1 VLAQQVST
9 LFRIKSLISSLAIFF
24 IIALSLAVSVGAYAS
39 DTIYAHA
46 NSAQVIKFT
55 GPGSGSLFVNDAGA
69 AEGGIAFDAAGN
81 LYSADNFS
89 SIIYKFA
96 PNGTRT
102 TFATSFLNHPSG
114 LAIDAVGNVY
124 AANLD
129 NTISKFTPAGAGS
142 IFASGLNGPLGL
154 AFDSAGNLYS
164 ANFGNVT
171 IYKITPDG
179 VRTVFATDP
188 GDNSL
193 MSGPYGLVFDPAGN
207 LFVANEISNTIE
219 KFTPG
224 GAGSLFANTGL
235 NNPCGL
241 VCDSLGNLYAA
252 NQSDGNI
259 EKFTPGGAGSVFAT
273 GMTYGPVY
281 LAIPEPTSGVIFAL
295 GWISLLVLPR
305 VLHSSGR

>member
-1 VLAQQVST
+1 MRAQQVST

-55 GPGSGSLFVNDAGA
+55 GPGS
-69 AEGGIAFDAAGN
+69 
-81 LYSADNFS
+81 
-89 SIIYKFA
+89 
-96 PNGTRT
+96 
-102 TFATSFLNHPSG
+102 
-114 LAIDAVGNVY
+114 
-124 AANLD
+124 
-129 NTISKFTPAGAGS
+129 AGS

-164 ANFGNVT
+164 ANFDNAM
-171 IYKITPDG
+171 IYKI
-179 VRTVFATDP
+179 
-188 GDNSL
+188 
-193 MSGPYGLVFDPAGN
+193 
-207 LFVANEISNTIE
+207 
-219 KFTPG
+219 TPG
-224 GAGSLFANTGL
+224 GAGSL
-235 NNPCGL
+235 
-241 VCDSLGNLYAA
+241 
-252 NQSDGNI
+252 
-259 EKFTPGGAGSVFAT
+259 FAT